1 MHTTR
6 RDIAELVILITLLA
20 IPSLAGDSSHD
31 ALPASR
37 SGTLTFSKPVR
48 FGQRLLTAGSYKFR
62 CVHKGTYHLMTVH
75 RIFTGPSNRV
85 IFVDKP
91 VTTDYCRM
99 EVLPEK
105 VKASSARM
113 TKDAAGNDVLEE
125 VRIQGEQVR
134 HIFNEPFQLDPDD
147 NN

>member
-6 RDIAELVILITLLA
+6 RDIAALVILITLLA
-20 IPSLAGDSSHD
+20 MPSFAVDSSHD

-48 FGQRLLTAGSYKFR
+48 FGQRLLAAGSYEFR

-75 RIFTGPSNRV
+75 RIFADPSGRV
-85 IFVDKP
+85 ISLGKP
-91 VTTDYCRM
+91 VATDYCRM

-105 VKASSARM
+105 VKASSAHM

-125 VRIQGEQVR
+125 VRIKGEQIR
-134 HIFNEPFQLDPDD
+134 HIFNEPFQLDSADV
-147 NN
+147 N